1 MNVEFYKSSFEKL
14 INSDLLKNIYPMI
27 DHIDITSF
35 RDNPNFIAYDMSVN
49 IYLNDPTIHK
59 NNMYEKEFDPHYLV
73 EHHMKHL
80 ANYLSIQLV
89 KIGFKLFGPD
99 GELLLNWEN
108 K

>member
-1 MNVEFYKSSFEKL
+1 
-14 INSDLLKNIYPMI
+14 
-27 DHIDITSF
+27 
-35 RDNPNFIAYDMSVN
+35 
-49 IYLNDPTIHK
+49 
-59 NNMYEKEFDPHYLV
+59 MYEKEFDPHYLV